1 MNANGE
7 IIIFNVLAQILL
19 LLTLITAAVTDLRD
33 RKVYNWLTFP
43 AMIFGL
49 TLAWADGG
57 IGLFFDHLLR
67 GFLPAVLIFG
77 LFWWMGGLQGGDMK
91 LMAAIGAIKGYPFI
105 ITSMF
110 WTGIAGAILALG
122 KLALPILFDC
132 MHTRRCVC
140 ARMRVTLMCVQK
152 HGSTAASTAGGTAAS
167 ATFPLVS
174 FACHCIAAGSKGTH
188 L

>member
-122 KLALPILFDC
+122 KLAWEGVLLRGLWQSTRYFFSLRPPDPEQDPLLKQSVPYGIAIAVGTLFNWYL
-132 MHTRRCVC
+132 TE
-140 ARMRVTLMCVQK
+140 
-152 HGSTAASTAGGTAAS
+152 
-167 ATFPLVS
+167 
-174 FACHCIAAGSKGTH
+174 IKGIQ